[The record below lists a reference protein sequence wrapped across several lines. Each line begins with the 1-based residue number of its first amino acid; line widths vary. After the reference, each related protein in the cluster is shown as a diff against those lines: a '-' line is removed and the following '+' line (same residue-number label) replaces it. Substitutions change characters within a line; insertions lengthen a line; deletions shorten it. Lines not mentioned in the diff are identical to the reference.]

1 MTLNNNIFS
10 SNKYY
15 CFNNNDTPFDQDELC
30 TTISDGGSVFGDV
43 SSSDDKGINDYD
55 SQDYS
60 KNNWKGNNVGI
71 LNSAIIIILNDI
83 ILLSVWII
91 F

>member
-15 CFNNNDTPFDQDELC
+15 CFINNNALFGQDELC
-30 TTISDGGSVFGDV
+30 TNISDGRSVFGDV
-43 SSSDDKGINDYD
+43 SGSDDKGINDYD
-55 SQDYS
+55 SQDDS

-83 ILLSVWII
+83 ILLSVWIL